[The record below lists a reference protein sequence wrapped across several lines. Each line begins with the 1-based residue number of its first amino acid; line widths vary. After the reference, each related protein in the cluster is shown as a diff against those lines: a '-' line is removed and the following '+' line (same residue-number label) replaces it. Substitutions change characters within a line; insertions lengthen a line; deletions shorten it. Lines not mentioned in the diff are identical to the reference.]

1 MVTVWGYQPCDPDS
15 PRMQQNHHA
24 GQKSHIS
31 DADIC
36 ETTTSISQLINCCA
50 LLSCDLFCYCKHN
63 KSHRLS
69 LISLWKETPSPPP
82 RRLHSCPIRH
92 VTPPSHHTLLYPAHY
107 STEVLKPKT
116 LQLLSFAKRKK
127 RKKKKAVCQESYQP
141 ALGPVPSTDTK
152 QCQWTPR
159 EHINDQG
166 NWAKPRAASLH

>member
-24 GQKSHIS
+24 WQKSHIS

-82 RRLHSCPIRH
+82 CRLHSCPIRH

-116 LQLLSFAKRKK
+116 LQLLSFAK
-127 RKKKKAVCQESYQP
+127 KKKKKSSLPGVLPTSFRARPFYWHQTM
-141 ALGPVPSTDTK
+141 PVD
-152 QCQWTPR
+152 
-159 EHINDQG
+159 
-166 NWAKPRAASLH
+166 APRAYQWPR